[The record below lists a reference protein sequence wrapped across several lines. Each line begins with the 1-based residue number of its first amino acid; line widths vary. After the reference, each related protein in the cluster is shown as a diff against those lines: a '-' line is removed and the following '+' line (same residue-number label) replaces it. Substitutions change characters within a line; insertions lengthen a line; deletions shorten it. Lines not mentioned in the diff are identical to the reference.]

1 MYNVYLLLYNVL
13 KKLMVWIEPKI
24 SSPKVNKL
32 TVSEVPEETQDEL
45 RRKLQQEQ
53 LDLANQMHRGFIQR
67 LLNDP
72 ARLRRL
78 LTRKDPELCNHLKG
92 GDVGTQFKDYAV
104 TTHTL
109 PDGETYI
116 RCMIC
121 ADRWVPS
128 DPDWNAA
135 VIMTHNSSNSP
146 SSSEVVY
153 MKQPN
158 SETITVAVRRL

>member
-1 MYNVYLLLYNVL
+1 MSNFYLWLYNIL
-13 KKLMVWIEPKI
+13 KKLIVRIEPKI
-24 SSPKVNKL
+24 SNKL
-32 TVSEVPEETQDEL
+32 PEVSVSEAIETF
-45 RRKLQQEQ
+45 RKKLQQEQ

-92 GDVGTQFKDYAV
+92 GDVGSQFKDYAV
-104 TTHTL
+104 TSHTL
-109 PDGETYI
+109 PDGNRYI

-135 VIMTHNSSNSP
+135 LIMAKNSTNSP
-146 SSSEVVY
+146 SSSEVI

-158 SETITVAVRRL
+158 SETTAAVFSDNLFYKD